1 MANYDDLKARI
12 ANEIARS
19 DLSNE
24 IIQNIA
30 SAVLY
35 YSGEKFSPLFNNP
48 LTPVTFNTV
57 AGTQY
62 YSIAAIGGGSS
73 GLIDHEIF
81 LTLQD
86 GTAYHRLDKIPP
98 IELENLRQSF
108 TVNRSRP
115 DLYAVYGEAFGLHP
129 IPDRVYTI
137 TVGFYQN
144 LTPLSAGTDSNFWTN
159 QGEELIRSRAKKTL
173 YQHVI
178 LDMEQVASMEAAER
192 EAYNNLKVS
201 TTRQVSSGRI
211 SPRF

>member
-1 MANYDDLKARI
+1 MATYDDLKARI

-62 YSIAAIGGGSS
+62 YSISTISS
-73 GLIDHEIF
+73 LIDHEIF

-86 GTAYHRLDKIPP
+86 GTAYYRLDKVPP
-98 IELENLRQSF
+98 EEIENLRQSF
-108 TVNRSRP
+108 AVNQSRP
-115 DLYAVYGEAFGLHP
+115 EIYTVYGQAFGLHP
-129 IPDRVYTI
+129 IPNKAYTI

-159 QGEELIRSRAKKTL
+159 QGEELIRCRVKKTL

-178 LDMEQVASMEAAER
+178 MDMEQVASMDAAER

-201 TTRQVSSGRI
+201 TIRQVSSGRI
-211 SPRF
+211 LPRL